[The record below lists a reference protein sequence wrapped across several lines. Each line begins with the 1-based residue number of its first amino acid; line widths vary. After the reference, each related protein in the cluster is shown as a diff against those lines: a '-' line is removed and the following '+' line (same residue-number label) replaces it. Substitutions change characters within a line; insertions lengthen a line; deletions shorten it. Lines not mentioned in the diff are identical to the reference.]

1 MNKEKNKM
9 PSHSETSTRGNPS
22 QMTSSEKLECLRD
35 MMGILSSLSD
45 EEWQSLMQGMEY
57 NHKQK
62 KSKLEFALLC
72 TKIVTNVSISVNS
85 STPTLTEE
93 PRTGSVPPENT
104 EQTKGKR
111 KAKVKHT
118 NQSTADMER
127 GLTDDLKTP
136 LSDERSSADLS
147 AVTSHD
153 LEKIFYEVKMAMR
166 DAICRVALGKAS
178 SSESSMG
185 NPLFSPLAKE
195 ALKALSARS
204 KRSPSTEISTVI
216 PSASVSQLDQLT
228 LTCTNDIVHGIVK
241 LYHADVSQ
249 PKPCTSVG
257 SSEISLASHQ
267 EICQVMQEL
276 EKLVTISRSSSEEC
290 SPSTDQQGT
299 MSVPAESVSNNEEA
313 VLNPHPSSELTEG
326 LVSNQFQDNMTQFVS
341 DILTK
346 TEEKLSLETFKDF
359 KTESSSASGSS
370 SSPSSPHSS
379 SSSSSMYVHETTTCI
394 VTVFLK
400 WFKKLSSSDHSVS
413 DDFRKPPLSKRYKLS
428 AHKIYRGVQKR
439 VFEFLL
445 SLQRSHFKEP
455 DSETQCLLN
464 ASPQVTK
471 DKRPPT
477 VQEGVDTCSDEA
489 TYKILELYKDQE
501 VLAKAVDVIS
511 DTEHKKASPRTDP
524 SSQIHLD
531 PDMWTSS
538 SSTSSE
544 RMIAVL
550 NAMDS
555 LDESS
560 VLCSDSPAVLIALD
574 EFSAVSSTTRLIASD
589 TSEGERRSPY
599 FSKYKKMQNF
609 HAFFTN
615 FLPQHCSLKFKAKK
629 VFPLLDGYTAIE
641 SAPLTL
647 DAALLLNEKD
657 LSASLTS
664 TASDGV
670 FQIERPDSDA
680 AGNNVSTPVRDA
692 AVSTTES
699 SAESEKINDR
709 VVEIFISEDGTI
721 YERQGPTAG
730 PVEATNTLFQEN
742 SGLTQLE
749 NVIPDETIHSC
760 APATTGF
767 TANFLWKKKSGPSDV
782 CLSSSDSAPES
793 SQMRKPLLRD
803 SVLFTS
809 SLVDF
814 FIEESTKHFLLR
826 FSSNS
831 QTESPGAG
839 SSQVTSTAFS
849 DRVTPHSGA
858 ETQLQNL
865 IAVQS
870 ADPQHVFSDAEN
882 CFIKTFVDKVIMGA
896 LHQTTCHSQANS
908 SVVEKTEANVSIN
921 VEESLPTRRD
931 PSLLNHSSCL
941 DKAPGDMQK
950 SRRIHFGVKG
960 KFPFISFGFKKKK
973 ENKLNPLRKTSDS
986 PQSIST
992 SGETSRREREGCSS
1006 SSKEPPKFLLRI
1018 FSAISKAL
1026 RNSFQPKST

>member
-45 EEWQSLMQGMEY
+45 EEWRSLMQGMEY

-290 SPSTDQQGT
+290 SPSTDQEGT

-359 KTESSSASGSS
+359 KTE
-370 SSPSSPHSS
+370 
-379 SSSSSMYVHETTTCI
+379 I
-394 VTVFLK
+394 
-400 WFKKLSSSDHSVS
+400 S

-471 DKRPPT
+471 DKTPPT
-477 VQEGVDTCSDEA
+477 VQEDVDTCSDEA

-615 FLPQHCSLKFKAKK
+615 FLPQLCSLKFKAKK

-670 FQIERPDSDA
+670 SQLERPDSDA

-865 IAVQS
+865 ITVQS

-960 KFPFISFGFKKKK
+960 KFPFISFGFKKTK

>member
-72 TKIVTNVSISVNS
+72 TKIVTNVSVSVNS

-290 SPSTDQQGT
+290 SPSTDQEGT

-359 KTESSSASGSS
+359 KTE
-370 SSPSSPHSS
+370 
-379 SSSSSMYVHETTTCI
+379 I
-394 VTVFLK
+394 
-400 WFKKLSSSDHSVS
+400 S

-445 SLQRSHFKEP
+445 TLQRSHFKEP

-589 TSEGERRSPY
+589 TSEGERHSPY

-615 FLPQHCSLKFKAKK
+615 FLPQLCSLKFKAKK

-670 FQIERPDSDA
+670 SQLERPDSDA

-749 NVIPDETIHSC
+749 NLIPDETIHSC

-809 SLVDF
+809 SIVDF

>member
-57 NHKQK
+57 NHKQQ

-290 SPSTDQQGT
+290 SPSTDQEGT

-326 LVSNQFQDNMTQFVS
+326 LLAMT
-341 DILTK
+341 
-346 TEEKLSLETFKDF
+346 
-359 KTESSSASGSS
+359 SGN
-370 SSPSSPHSS
+370 
-379 SSSSSMYVHETTTCI
+379 
-394 VTVFLK
+394 
-400 WFKKLSSSDHSVS
+400 
-413 DDFRKPPLSKRYKLS
+413 
-428 AHKIYRGVQKR
+428 
-439 VFEFLL
+439 LL
-445 SLQRSHFKEP
+445 YQKEP

-471 DKRPPT
+471 DKTPPT

-589 TSEGERRSPY
+589 TSEGERHSPF

-670 FQIERPDSDA
+670 SQLERPDSDA

-767 TANFLWKKKSGPSDV
+767 TDNFLWKKKSGPSDV

-870 ADPQHVFSDAEN
+870 ADPQHVFPDAEN

>member
-57 NHKQK
+57 NHKQQ

-290 SPSTDQQGT
+290 SPSTDQEGT

-359 KTESSSASGSS
+359 KTE
-370 SSPSSPHSS
+370 
-379 SSSSSMYVHETTTCI
+379 I
-394 VTVFLK
+394 
-400 WFKKLSSSDHSVS
+400 S

-445 SLQRSHFKEP
+445 TLQRSHFKEP

-471 DKRPPT
+471 DKTPPT

-589 TSEGERRSPY
+589 TSEGERHSPY

-615 FLPQHCSLKFKAKK
+615 FLPQLCSLKFKAKK

-670 FQIERPDSDA
+670 SQLERADSDA

-749 NVIPDETIHSC
+749 NLIPDETIHSC

-767 TANFLWKKKSGPSDV
+767 TDNFLWKKKSGPSDV

-870 ADPQHVFSDAEN
+870 ADPQHVFPDAEN